1 MVISQGDVFWVDM
14 PRPVGSEPGLRHPYV
29 IVQNNLLNRSRI
41 GTVVVC
47 SLTSNLKRAASP
59 GNVLLRSGEANL
71 TKRSVAN
78 VSQIYTLDR
87 SQLGKRMGALS
98 PERVRE
104 IVAGVAFVIEPR
116 EPSPAGHIP

>member
-59 GNVLLRSGEANL
+59 GNVLLRPEANL

-87 SQLGKRMGALS
+87 SQLGKHIGALS